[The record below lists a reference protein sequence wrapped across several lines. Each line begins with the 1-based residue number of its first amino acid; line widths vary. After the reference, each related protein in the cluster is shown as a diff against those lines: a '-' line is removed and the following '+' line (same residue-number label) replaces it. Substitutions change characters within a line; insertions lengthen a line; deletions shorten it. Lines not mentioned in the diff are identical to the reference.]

1 MGNSQLVDGLLALK
15 NRLQDTRDTA
25 KRDFDESERRLQAVM
40 TTLAV
45 LMEEALPAPIVHVVD
60 LEEERLIEELRTK
73 HTQLQGLIAIAHR
86 NKGVVSTKDAIRL
99 LQRSGLMS
107 PTKNASNILY
117 NVINRSERF
126 DQLGGGKY
134 RLKTPAN
141 GGSVTLKAEELASGA
156 PLAMFAPKP
165 QFQ

>member
-1 MGNSQLVDGLLALK
+1 MGNSQLVEGILALK
-15 NRLQDTRDTA
+15 NRLQDERDTT

-45 LMEEALPAPIVHVVD
+45 LMEESLPAPIVHVVN
-60 LEEERLIEELRTK
+60 LEEERLVEELRTK

-86 NKGVVSTKDAIRL
+86 SNGMVTTKDAIRL

-107 PTKNASNILY
+107 QTKNASNILY

-126 DQLGGGKY
+126 DQLGNGKY
-134 RLKTPAN
+134 RLKT
-141 GGSVTLKAEELASGA
+141 SVGNVMLKAEQQASGG

-165 QFQ
+165 PLQ